1 MSDLLSIDEA
11 RQTLRRLTVI
21 AFEANRTLQDSLH
34 HPDRPP
40 TYEQICVRQRIL
52 EELVRMREGFLLAL
66 KTDQVVDST
75 ELRDF
80 LKLLIDWT
88 WLNELGLS
96 WQTDAPIERLN
107 NQVILHQHALI
118 AMGILPRLPSEAIT
132 FPGRNPNKYSDI
144 DPPGT
149 PGATLTR
156 LEELE
161 RVMWRATSE
170 PLAALPGGAVR
181 RTYGFFE
188 ATTWLARHHLRG
200 MVGW

>member
-1 MSDLLSIDEA
+1 MSELLSIDEA

-21 AFEANRTLQDSLH
+21 AFEANRTLQDSLND
-34 HPDRPP
+34 PNRLP
-40 TYEQICVRQRIL
+40 THEQISVRQRIL
-52 EELVRMREGFLLAL
+52 DELVKTREGFILTL
-66 KTDQVVDST
+66 KTEQIAESS
-75 ELRDF
+75 ELQD
-80 LKLLIDWT
+80 LLNILIDWT

-96 WQTDAPIERLN
+96 WQTDAPLERIG
-107 NQVILHQHALI
+107 NQVILYQHALI

-132 FPGRNPNKYSDI
+132 FPGRKYSDI

-161 RVMWRATSE
+161 QVMWRATSE

-188 ATTWLARHHLRG
+188 ATTWLVTHHLRG
-200 MVGW
+200 VVGW

>member
-21 AFEANRTLQDSLH
+21 ALEANRTLNDSLNAPH
-34 HPDRPP
+34 RPP
-40 TYEQICVRQRIL
+40 THEQVSVRQRIL
-52 EELVRMREGFLLAL
+52 DELAKMREGFILTWKIDQTSDASELQALLA
-66 KTDQVVDST
+66 
-75 ELRDF
+75 
-80 LKLLIDWT
+80 LLIDWT
-88 WLNELGLS
+88 WLNDLGLS
-96 WQTDAPIERLN
+96 WQTDAPLEHLT
-107 NQVILHQHALI
+107 NQVILYNHALI

-132 FPGRNPNKYSDI
+132 FPTHKYSDI

-161 RVMWRATSE
+161 QVIWRATSE
-170 PLAALPGGAVR
+170 PLAALPSGAVR

-188 ATTWLARHHLRG
+188 ATAWLATHHLRG
-200 MVGW
+200 VVGW